1 MNININSL
9 KHLFFFS
16 IVFSVIIRIAFYL
29 YTSQNTEL
37 YFQGDQVEYIKLG
50 KILHDQFQF
59 DETFYTNR
67 APLYP
72 AFISLILK
80 FYNNLNFIILTQHL
94 VSLSFIIIAYNIG
107 LIYSKEIAF
116 ISGILC
122 SLNLNFI
129 IHANFFL
136 TETLFGLFFFI
147 FLFFSIHFLK
157 FFKIKFLLFSGIFL
171 GLSALVRPL
180 VIYFPIVFL
189 IFLVFAKYNFK
200 KKFLAIFVFLITF
213 YATIFP
219 WMFHNYKLHG
229 HFALTSSLAS
239 NISGWYLPHID
250 QFEKKIN
257 LSEARIKNNNAWE
270 NYKKDL
276 KPEVVEDY
284 FELDKEAKK
293 YFFNIIKEYK
303 FTSIAQAWFWGG
315 MKNILSPPFID
326 FATLFKINHSSF
338 YDTPGDSFVK
348 QAFNFIFFN
357 SNIYYSFILIF
368 GILLI
373 IIFRF
378 VQLFG
383 IFHYFKKDKYLL
395 LFLISIIIYFLFV
408 SGPIGYGKYRFPL
421 EIIFILLTS
430 KGIFYFDQLK
440 KEKRNKKLK

>member
-1 MNININSL
+1 MSININSL
-9 KHLFFFS
+9 KNLFFFS
-16 IVFSVIIRIAFYL
+16 IVFSVIIRVAFYL
-29 YTSQNTEL
+29 YTLQNTEL
-37 YFQGDQVEYIKLG
+37 YFHGDQVEYIALG
-50 KILHDQFQF
+50 RMLYDQFQF
-59 DETFYTNR
+59 DETFYTSR
-67 APLYP
+67 MPLYP

-80 FYNNLNFIILTQHL
+80 FYNNLNFVILIQHL
-94 VSLSFIIIAYNIG
+94 VGLSFIIIAYNIG

-129 IHANFFL
+129 THANFFL

-171 GLSALVRPL
+171 GLSVLVRPL
-180 VIYFPIVFL
+180 VIYLPIVFL

-229 HFALTSSLAS
+229 HFALTTSVAS
-239 NISGWYLPHID
+239 NVSGWYLPHID

-257 LSEARIKNNNAWE
+257 LSEARIQSNNAWK

-276 KPEVVEDY
+276 KPEVIEDY

-293 YFFNIIKEYK
+293 YFFNTIKEYRV
-303 FTSIAQAWFWGG
+303 TSIVQAWFWGG
-315 MKNILSPPFID
+315 MKNILSPPFVD

-338 YDTPGDSFVK
+338 YDTPGNSFVK

-408 SGPIGYGKYRFPL
+408 SGPIGYAKYRFPL

-440 KEKRNKKLK
+440 KQNGNKNNL

>member
-1 MNININSL
+1 MSININSL

-59 DETFYTNR
+59 DETFYTTR

-257 LSEARIKNNNAWE
+257 LNEARIKNNNAWK
-270 NYKKDL
+270 NYKQDL
-276 KPEVVEDY
+276 KSEVVENH

-440 KEKRNKKLK
+440 KQNRNKNNL

>member
-1 MNININSL
+1 MSININSL

-37 YFQGDQVEYIKLG
+37 YFHGDQVEYIELG
-50 KILHDQFQF
+50 RILYDQFQF
-59 DETFYTNR
+59 DETFDTSR
-67 APLYP
+67 VPLYP

-80 FYNNLNFIILTQHL
+80 FYNNLNFVILIQHL
-94 VSLSFIIIAYNIG
+94 VGLSFIIIAYNIG

-157 FFKIKFLLFSGIFL
+157 FFKIKFLIFSGIFL
-171 GLSALVRPL
+171 GLSALVRPV

-189 IFLVFAKYNFK
+189 IFLIFAKYNFK
-200 KKFLAIFVFLITF
+200 KKILSIFVFLITF
-213 YATIFP
+213 YATVFP
-219 WMFHNYKLHG
+219 WMFHNYKLYG
-229 HFALTSSLAS
+229 NFALSSSSAGA
-239 NISGWYLPHID
+239 IAWYLPHIG
-250 QFEKKIN
+250 QFEKKISIN
-257 LSEARIKNNNAWE
+257 EARIKNNNDWK
-270 NYKKDL
+270 NYKQDL
-276 KPEVVEDY
+276 KSEVVENN

-326 FATLFKINHSSF
+326 FASLFKINHSSF
-338 YDTPGDSFVK
+338 YDTPGNSFVK

-357 SNIYYSFILIF
+357 SNIYFSFIFNF

-395 LFLISIIIYFLFV
+395 LFLISIIIYFLLV

>member
-59 DETFYTNR
+59 DETFYTSR

-229 HFALTSSLAS
+229 HFALTTSVTS
-239 NISGWYLPHID
+239 NVSGWYLPHID

-257 LSEARIKNNNAWE
+257 LSEARIQSNNAWK

-276 KPEVVEDY
+276 KPEVIEDY

-293 YFFNIIKEYK
+293 SSI
-303 FTSIAQAWFWGG
+303 TSG
-315 MKNILSPPFID
+315 
-326 FATLFKINHSSF
+326 FKSF
-338 YDTPGDSFVK
+338 
-348 QAFNFIFFN
+348 
-357 SNIYYSFILIF
+357 L
-368 GILLI
+368 
-373 IIFRF
+373 
-378 VQLFG
+378 
-383 IFHYFKKDKYLL
+383 
-395 LFLISIIIYFLFV
+395 
-408 SGPIGYGKYRFPL
+408 
-421 EIIFILLTS
+421 
-430 KGIFYFDQLK
+430 
-440 KEKRNKKLK
+440 

>member
-1 MNININSL
+1 MSININSL

-29 YTSQNTEL
+29 YTLQNTEL
-37 YFQGDQVEYIKLG
+37 YFQGDQVEYIQLG
-50 KILHDQFQF
+50 RILYDQFQF
-59 DETFYTNR
+59 DETFDTSR

-80 FYNNLNFIILTQHL
+80 FYNNLNFVILIQHL
-94 VSLSFIIIAYNIG
+94 VGLSFIIIAYNIG

-129 IHANFFL
+129 IHSNFFL

-171 GLSALVRPL
+171 GLSVLVRPL
-180 VIYFPIVFL
+180 VIYLPIVFL

-229 HFALTSSLAS
+229 HFALTTSVAS
-239 NISGWYLPHID
+239 NVSGWYLPHID

-257 LSEARIKNNNAWE
+257 LSEARIQSNNAWQ

-276 KPEVVEDY
+276 KPEVTENY
-284 FELDKEAKK
+284 FKLDKEAKK
-293 YFFNIIKEYK
+293 YFFNTIKEYRV
-303 FTSIAQAWFWGG
+303 TSIVQAWFWGG

-326 FATLFKINHSSF
+326 FASLFKINHSSF
-338 YDTPGDSFVK
+338 YDTPGNSFVK

-368 GILLI
+368 GVLLI

-378 VQLFG
+378 IQLFG
-383 IFHYFKKDKYLL
+383 IWNYFQKDKYLL
-395 LFLISIIIYFLFV
+395 LFLISIIIYFLFIH
-408 SGPIGYGKYRFPL
+408 GPIGYAKYRFSL

-430 KGIFYFDQLK
+430 KGIFYFEVLK
-440 KEKRNKKLK
+440 TS